1 MNKNEIKFS
10 RDLAVAQYIHD
21 QLYEFNLRHTGGEK
35 LDIKLNPADIGG
47 IFYISNAA
55 APGGIAGGIVF
66 KVIPDGLYADYFWLS
81 DLVRGQGLGIKIMN
95 ALKDYAVSHGYKSI
109 ALHTAGYQAPKFYE
123 KNGFEL
129 QSCDVLAD
137 SSPEVTYHYIWYTKR

>member
-1 MNKNEIKFS
+1 MNQNEIKFS

-21 QLYEFNLRHTGGEK
+21 QLYAFNLRHTGDEK
-35 LDIKLNPADIGG
+35 LDIKLDPADVGG
-47 IFYISNAA
+47 IFYVSNAD

-66 KVIPDGLYADYFWLS
+66 KVVPEGLYADYFWLS
-81 DLVRGQGLGIKIMN
+81 DLVRGQGLGVQVMT

-109 ALHTAGYQAPKFYE
+109 GLHTAGYQAPKFYE

-129 QSCDVLAD
+129 QSCDGEPNSGPGVC
-137 SSPEVTYHYIWYTKR
+137 YHYIWNAKR